1 MVGYNK
7 GMRKS
12 VRGFTIV
19 ELLIV
24 IVVIAILAA
33 ITIVAYNGVQKR
45 AINTARLTEVEAW
58 QKQFLLYY
66 AANGAAVSGF
76 TNQYFCLGSGFPSG
90 KCRNYTLAVGATTY
104 AESANTA
111 LMTALKSA
119 TGSLPTGNRQ
129 PVGNYIGPYVYIWS
143 DNSGFSLYSF
153 FDGGATSCPAPMTYL
168 WDNGAGAV
176 MCQQDVSYV

>member
-1 MVGYNK
+1 
-7 GMRKS
+7 MRKS

-45 AINTARLTEVEAW
+45 ALNTARLTEVEAW

-66 AANGAAVSGF
+66 AANGSAVSGF
-76 TNQYFCLGSGFPSG
+76 TDQTFCLGSGFPSG
-90 KCRNYTLAVGATTY
+90 KCRNYTTTGTSTY
-104 AESANTA
+104 NQADNAA

-119 TGSLPTGNRQ
+119 TGSLPSGNRT
-129 PVGNYIGPYVYIWS
+129 PVGNYIGPYVYIWAN
-143 DNSGFSLYSF
+143 NSGFSLYTF
-153 FDGGATSCPAPMTYL
+153 FDGGATSCPAPMVYL
-168 WDNGAGAV
+168 WDSGTGAV
-176 MCQQDVSYV
+176 MCQQDVSYT

>member
-1 MVGYNK
+1 
-7 GMRKS
+7 MRKS

-45 AINTARLTEVEAW
+45 ALNTARLTEVEAW

-66 AANGAAVSGF
+66 AANGSAVSGF
-76 TNQYFCLGSGFPSG
+76 ADQTFCLGSGFPSG
-90 KCRNYTLAVGATTY
+90 KCRNYTLAVGAYTY
-104 AESANTA
+104 AESANAA

-119 TGSLPTGNRQ
+119 TGSLPTGNRT
-129 PVGNYIGPYVYIWS
+129 PVGNYIGPYVYIWAN
-143 DNSGFSLYSF
+143 NSGFSLYTF
-153 FDGGATSCPAPMTYL
+153 FDGGSTSCPAPMVYL
-168 WDNGAGAV
+168 WDSGAGAV
-176 MCQQDVSYV
+176 LCQQDVSYT

>member
-1 MVGYNK
+1 
-7 GMRKS
+7 MRKS

-66 AANGAAVSGF
+66 AANGTAVSGF
-76 TNQYFCLGSGFPSG
+76 NDQYICLGYGFPNG
-90 KCRNYTLAVGATTY
+90 KCRNYTTTGTFTY
-104 AESANTA
+104 NQADNAA

-119 TGSLPTGNRQ
+119 TGSLPSGGTRQ
-129 PVGNYIGPYVYIWS
+129 PVGNYVGPYVHIWS

-153 FDGGATSCPAPMTYL
+153 FDGGATSCPAPMVYL